1 MRCQRCHAQDALE
14 KDGAPAMVRLFEDI
28 EGYFCATCVV
38 ELQQPFNADLRRSI
52 AARAP
57 ALTEADL
64 AAVPDQMLKFT
75 LCLPIQPAPGGGKP
89 TPGRQ
94 AE

>member
-14 KDGAPAMVRLFEDI
+14 KNGAPAMVRLFEDI

-38 ELQQPFNADLRRSI
+38 ELQEPFNADLRRSI

-75 LCLPIQPAPGGGKP
+75 LCLPIQPTPGSGTP
-89 TPGRQ
+89 TPGRR